1 MTQEKEPT
9 REPQAED
16 EAQLYEDMAENLG
29 SRAVEI
35 EEVDAG
41 KQKSLSA
48 KEEDYSDLSDLQGT
62 LKRLYPNLGNEIANA
77 IMFAR
82 VSPDMFL
89 AMIRLLTNAEVR
101 RADPH
106 KEINISEVAA
116 KYYILSS
123 IGLDGKGR
131 IDSIE
136 LAGSARENAELE
148 NISKNLGF

>member
-1 MTQEKEPT
+1 MTQEKEPS
-9 REPQAED
+9 RESQAED
-16 EAQLYEDMAENLG
+16 EAQLYGEMAENLG

-35 EEVDAG
+35 EEVDVG
-41 KQKSLSA
+41 EQKSLSA

-62 LKRLYPNLGNEIANA
+62 LKRLYPNLGNKISNA

-106 KEINISEVAA
+106 EEINISEIAA